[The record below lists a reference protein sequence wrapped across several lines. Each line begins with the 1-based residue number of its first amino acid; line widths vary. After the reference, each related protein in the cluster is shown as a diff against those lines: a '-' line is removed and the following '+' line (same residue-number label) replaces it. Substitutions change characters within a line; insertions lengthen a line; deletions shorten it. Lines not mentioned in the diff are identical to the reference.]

1 MTVMEKAT
9 VQSINLTN
17 GALAHSTLLRGLNAG
32 NYQAAADQFLRWNHA
47 GKLVLP
53 GLTRRRQA
61 ERKLF
66 LS

>member
-1 MTVMEKAT
+1 MVSFAF
-9 VQSINLTN
+9 NLGT
-17 GALAHSTLLRGLNAG
+17 GALAHSTLLRDLNVG

-47 GKLVLP
+47 GGRVLA